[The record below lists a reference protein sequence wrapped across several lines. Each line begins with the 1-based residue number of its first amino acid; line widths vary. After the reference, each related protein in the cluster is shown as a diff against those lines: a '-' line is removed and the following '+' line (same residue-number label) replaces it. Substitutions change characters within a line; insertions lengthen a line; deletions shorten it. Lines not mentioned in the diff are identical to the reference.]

1 MMIENCYHSQR
12 RMIENKEE
20 KRVIS
25 IRRFKKESGSSNL
38 DKEWLANKEAHYL
51 TRIKKKC
58 KQYSETLC
66 RREKDDGYP
75 DNDSYEEEPVILEK
89 IVKAALKVLGRKK
102 SPSVDGIPTELLQAR
117 GWICHHPNK
126 NTPTKMENNDLQT
139 GNVRT
144 TARISHAS
152 HVMLKVMQPR
162 LLPRTEQEVPDV
174 QAGFRKETHSDL
186 TASFLWILERS
197 KEFEKVRL
205 FYRLQ

>member
-1 MMIENCYHSQR
+1 MYAPVL
-12 RMIENKEE
+12 
-20 KRVIS
+20 KR
-25 IRRFKKESGSSNL
+25 G
-38 DKEWLANKEAHYL
+38 DA
-51 TRIKKKC
+51 
-58 KQYSETLC
+58 
-66 RREKDDGYP
+66 RE
-75 DNDSYEEEPVILEK
+75 
-89 IVKAALKVLGRKK
+89 
-102 SPSVDGIPTELLQAR
+102 
-117 GWICHHPNK
+117 C
-126 NTPTKMENNDLQT
+126 

-162 LLPRTEQEVPDV
+162 LLPHTEQEVPDV